1 MLLDCIAFYTISKRL
16 EFGWNSFEKITIF
29 ECSKIFNMATV
40 KFRVLSKTETAQIYL
55 RFSID
60 RDNVFQTKTGKVIN
74 PKFWSVKTSRP
85 IQTQSEFK
93 ILNTELNELESFIL
107 KEYNS
112 DYTKGVIFSKD
123 WLSEKIDKFYNRINA
138 IEDESVLLNYL
149 QNFIDFK
156 KSTSSYTVC
165 TLRKYN
171 NLKDRFSQ
179 YQKKK
184 KKIFIIN
191 DISAKILMDFKN
203 FLIVECDM
211 METTSIRFIKN
222 LKTVIF
228 DAEQNGIKIH
238 YQIRGFST
246 GNTNTEYKV
255 FLSFDEIEQIKDVQT
270 INTDWKI
277 ARDWLVMGCY
287 LGQRASDLL
296 RMTKRMIYTKTDSD
310 GNVFRFIEIQQQKT
324 GEKVVIPIHDEVE
337 AILKKYNGNFP
348 PKFAESLD
356 SNATIFN
363 RHLKKVC
370 ELAGIHEMV
379 KGKVFNDIKK
389 KNEIVETEKCNLVSS
404 HVCRRS
410 FATNFYGNKMFTTPQ
425 LMSIT
430 GHKTESMFL
439 NYIGK
444 TADDWAMQTAKTFKE
459 ILNQKTK
466 IAN

>member
-1 MLLDCIAFYTISKRL
+1 
-16 EFGWNSFEKITIF
+16 
-29 ECSKIFNMATV
+29 MATV
-40 KFRVLSKTETAQIYL
+40 SYFLRNKTANSKIQIQ
-55 RFSID
+55 FSIS
-60 RDNVFQTKTGKVIN
+60 RDLKLRTSTGLVIN
-74 PKFWSVKTSRP
+74 SNDWSLKTKLPLSNNPENKNLLKQLREL
-85 IQTQSEFK
+85 SNH
-93 ILNTELNELESFIL
+93 ILN
-107 KEYNS
+107 EYNS
-112 DYTKGVIFSKD
+112 DFTDGVIFD
-123 WLSEKIDKFYNRINA
+123 NFWLKNKIDTFYNRIE
-138 IEDESVLLNYL
+138 IKTDDSVFLNYL
-149 QNFIDFK
+149 QNFTDFK
-156 KSTSSYTVC
+156 QSTSSYTVC

-171 NLKDRFSQ
+171 NLKDRFTQ

-184 KKIFIIN
+184 KKTFLIQ
-191 DISAKILMDFKN
+191 DICAKTLIDFKN
-203 FLIVECDM
+203 FLMVDCDM
-211 METTSIRFIKN
+211 METTAIRFIKN

-246 GNTNTEYKV
+246 GTTNTIYKV
-255 FLSFDEIEQIKDVQT
+255 FLSFDEIEQIKKIQT
-270 INTDWKI
+270 INKDWDI
-277 ARDWLVMGCY
+277 TRDLLVMGCY

-296 RMTKRMIYTKTDSD
+296 RMTNKMIYTKTDSD
-310 GNVFRFIEIQQQKT
+310 GNAFRFIEIQQQKT

-337 AILKKYNGNFP
+337 NILKKYNGNFP
-348 PKFAESLD
+348 PTFADNFD
-356 SNATIFN
+356 SNAVIFN

-459 ILNQKTK
+459 ILDQKTK

>member
-1 MLLDCIAFYTISKRL
+1 
-16 EFGWNSFEKITIF
+16 
-29 ECSKIFNMATV
+29 MATV
-40 KFRVLSKTETAQIYL
+40 SYFLRNKTANSKIQIQ
-55 RFSID
+55 FSIS
-60 RDNVFQTKTGKVIN
+60 RDLKLRTSTGLVIN
-74 PKFWSVKTSRP
+74 SNDWSLKTKLPLSNNPENKNLLKQLREL
-85 IQTQSEFK
+85 SNH
-93 ILNTELNELESFIL
+93 ILN
-107 KEYNS
+107 EYNS
-112 DYTKGVIFSKD
+112 DFTDGVIFD
-123 WLSEKIDKFYNRINA
+123 NFWLKNKIDKFYNRIE
-138 IEDESVLLNYL
+138 IKVDDSVFLNYL
-149 QNFIDFK
+149 QNFTDFK
-156 KSTSSYTVC
+156 RETSSYTLC

-171 NLKDRFSQ
+171 NLKDRFKQ

-184 KKIFIIN
+184 KKTFLIQ
-191 DISAKILMDFKN
+191 DVCAKTLIDFKN
-203 FLIVECDM
+203 FLIVDCDM
-211 METTSIRFIKN
+211 METTAIRFIKN

-228 DAEQNGIKIH
+228 DAEQNGKKIH
-238 YQIRGFST
+238 FQIRGFST
-246 GNTNTEYKV
+246 GTTNTIYKV
-255 FLSFDEIEQIKDVQT
+255 FLSFDEIKKIKKIQT
-270 INTDWKI
+270 INKDWNI
-277 ARDWLVMGCY
+277 TRDWLVMGCY

-296 RMTKRMIYTKTDSD
+296 RMTNKMIYTKTDSD
-310 GNVFRFIEIQQQKT
+310 GNEFRFIEIQQQKT

-337 AILKKYNGNFP
+337 VILKKYNGNFP
-348 PKFAESLD
+348 PTFADSFD
-356 SNATIFN
+356 SNAVIFN

-459 ILNQKTK
+459 ILDQKTK
-466 IAN
+466 IS